1 THFWQR
7 NGSTVGRK
15 SFNPD
20 CSITC
25 GWRTELLLSSSEHAM
40 TNHPKEQAR
49 GVSRKDD
56 QDKLADDIAD
66 SDRDSATPD
75 NAAPILQ
82 SEDNEQH
89 DEMRDED
96 APE

>member
-1 THFWQR
+1 
-7 NGSTVGRK
+7 
-15 SFNPD
+15 
-20 CSITC
+20 
-25 GWRTELLLSSSEHAM
+25 M
-40 TNHPKEQAR
+40 TNHPKEQTR

-56 QDKLADDIAD
+56 EDKLADITD

-82 SEDNEQH
+82 SEDDEQH